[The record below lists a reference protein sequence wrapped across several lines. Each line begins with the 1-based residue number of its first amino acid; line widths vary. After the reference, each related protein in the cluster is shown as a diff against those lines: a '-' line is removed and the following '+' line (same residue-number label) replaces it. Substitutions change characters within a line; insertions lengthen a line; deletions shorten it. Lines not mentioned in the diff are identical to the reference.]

1 MTNEL
6 ARLTWPEAQAL
17 IAKDPVAFVPI
28 GSTEPHGPHLA
39 LDTDVTIAVAQT
51 REACRRLEERGVPT
65 LVAPP
70 VAYGL
75 TNFTDGFAGR
85 VTIRPGTL
93 FNLLEDICEG
103 LGQEGVSRIVLSN
116 AHLEP
121 GHIEV
126 IRSLVTDFAG
136 PSDER
141 CRDKPHV
148 IFPDNTRRRWA
159 GTLGDEFLSG
169 ECHAGSYEASIVL
182 AADPDAVRLN
192 ELRAL
197 PPVEIGLMEGMRAG
211 KRSFKEMGSDAA
223 YCGDPA
229 AASAEEGQES
239 IGRLADM
246 LVTSILETWP
256 ELGT

>member
-1 MTNEL
+1 M
-6 ARLTWPEAQAL
+6 
-17 IAKDPVAFVPI
+17 
-28 GSTEPHGPHLA
+28 
-39 LDTDVTIAVAQT
+39 
-51 REACRRLEERGVPT
+51 
-65 LVAPP
+65 
-70 VAYGL
+70 
-75 TNFTDGFAGR
+75 
-85 VTIRPGTL
+85 
-93 FNLLEDICEG
+93 
-103 LGQEGVSRIVLSN
+103 
-116 AHLEP
+116 
-121 GHIEV
+121 
-126 IRSLVTDFAG
+126 
-136 PSDER
+136 
-141 CRDKPHV
+141 
-148 IFPDNTRRRWA
+148 
-159 GTLGDEFLSG
+159 
-169 ECHAGSYEASIVL
+169 L

>member
-1 MTNEL
+1 M
-6 ARLTWPEAQAL
+6 
-17 IAKDPVAFVPI
+17 
-28 GSTEPHGPHLA
+28 
-39 LDTDVTIAVAQT
+39 
-51 REACRRLEERGVPT
+51 
-65 LVAPP
+65 
-70 VAYGL
+70 
-75 TNFTDGFAGR
+75 
-85 VTIRPGTL
+85 
-93 FNLLEDICEG
+93 
-103 LGQEGVSRIVLSN
+103 RIVLSN

-256 ELGT
+256 ELGA